1 MIHVMTD
8 PVRTPTEDTHA
19 MTDQLTSNAASR
31 GGAPRPSLYR
41 YVVSLGIAA
50 IVATWLPFS
59 FLYINALSRSP
70 AAISTQP
77 LTHSSTPTHSGL
89 AHVATLAPVTTRT
102 S

>member
-1 MIHVMTD
+1 
-8 PVRTPTEDTHA
+8 
-19 MTDQLTSNAASR
+19 MTDQPTSTAAPR

-70 AAISTQP
+70 AAISAPQLTQ
-77 LTHSSTPTHSGL
+77 SSTPTHSG
-89 AHVATLAPVTTRT
+89 ATRLTALAPVTTRT

>member
-1 MIHVMTD
+1 
-8 PVRTPTEDTHA
+8 
-19 MTDQLTSNAASR
+19 MTDQPTSNAAPR

-59 FLYINALSRSP
+59 FLYINALSKSP
-70 AAISTQP
+70 AAISAPQ
-77 LTHSSTPTHSGL
+77 LAQSSTTHAGVT
-89 AHVATLAPVTTRT
+89 HIATLAPVTTRT

>member
-1 MIHVMTD
+1 MFVMTD
-8 PVRTPTEDTHA
+8 PVRTPTEDHTA
-19 MTDQLTSNAASR
+19 MTDQPTSNAAPR

-59 FLYINALSRSP
+59 FLYVNALSQSP
-70 AAISTQP
+70 PAISAPQLTQ
-77 LTHSSTPTHSGL
+77 SSTTHHSGVTHL
-89 AHVATLAPVTTRT
+89 AALAPVTTRT

>member
-1 MIHVMTD
+1 MTEQ
-8 PVRTPTEDTHA
+8 PAST
-19 MTDQLTSNAASR
+19 AAPR

-59 FLYINALSRSP
+59 FLYVNALSQSPP
-70 AAISTQP
+70 AAISAPQ
-77 LTHSSTPTHSGL
+77 LTHSTTTNHAGVTHAAL
-89 AHVATLAPVTTRT
+89 TPVTTRT